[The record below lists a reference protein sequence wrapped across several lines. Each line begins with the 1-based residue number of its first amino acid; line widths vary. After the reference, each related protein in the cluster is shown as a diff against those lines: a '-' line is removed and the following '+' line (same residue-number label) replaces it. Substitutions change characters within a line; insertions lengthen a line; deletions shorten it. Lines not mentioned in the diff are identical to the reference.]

1 MKKLLIIIGI
11 LFSFTVF
18 SQVTT
23 DTTFASSQVTYEL
36 SWDSSYTVKYI
47 NDTNIEVRFEWQ
59 LKKYIDGEL
68 TKNETHT
75 EVKQIGDKPAYI
87 SLLLSPQ
94 VVNGIK
100 GILENR
106 KKQLT
111 KSN

>member
-11 LFSFTVF
+11 LFSFTAF

-23 DTTFASSQVTYEL
+23 DTTFASSNVTYEL
-36 SWDSSYTVKYI
+36 SWDSSYTVSYFSPTDI
-47 NDTNIEVRFEWQ
+47 QVSFQWT
-59 LKKYIDGEL
+59 LKKYIDGNL
-68 TKNETHT
+68 TKDETHT
-75 EVKQIGDKPAYI
+75 ETKQIADKPAYVD
-87 SLLLSPQ
+87 LLLSPA
-94 VVNGIK
+94 VVDGVK

>member
-1 MKKLLIIIGI
+1 MKKLLIILCLFPI
-11 LFSFTVF
+11 LGF

-23 DTTFASSQVTYEL
+23 DTTFASSDVTYVL
-36 SWDSSYTVKYI
+36 SWDSSYKVKYI
-47 NDTNIEVRFEWQ
+47 NDTNIEVIFEWQ

-75 EVKQIGDKPAYI
+75 EVKQIADKPAYVN
-87 SLLLSPQ
+87 LLLSPA
-94 VVNGIK
+94 VVNGVK